1 MRLVLLAT
9 LVTTGSALLIS
20 PAARA
25 LRTPQLRGLAAVRV
39 APFAQA
45 TSDKDISTPAKAT
58 EKERGLLRGSIA
70 VTGGV
75 LAHLILGTMYCWG
88 NFLSYAPPSL
98 LFFDG
103 LPHPGVTPDAVQVM
117 PLGLVALNLGM
128 PIGARLNKRYGP
140 RVTTLL
146 GCALMVLGT
155 YMGSF
160 QTRLLPFMGFY
171 SLVAGLGTGMSYS
184 TPMIA
189 GWSWFPESKG
199 LISGLILFGFGAGA
213 FVFNKVGTNLA
224 LGGLPWGPMLRKL
237 AAVYALVSLF
247 GSSLIAQKPPAP
259 VLVTPDECDVSDENA
274 LIPVSPPEVCEVP
287 GATFREG
294 VTSKRFAILWLIGL
308 SAFTPGLTVLGLYKR
323 FGMTSGGLV
332 AVDRFQSFVGGIGA
346 ICSGVGRVFWGRLV
360 DRIGFQTG
368 FTLTTVIQ
376 GLLMLSLPLTV
387 GSKFAFATAVC
398 TALFCLGGS
407 IAMFVTENAQ
417 VFGLANAGEIYSLL
431 FSAFALA
438 SVVGAKL
445 TIGLVATIG
454 WDGIFKVLAGMC
466 ATAVGFLYLLRRET
480 AQPAPWE
487 VTA

>member
-9 LVTTGSALLIS
+9 LVATGSALLIS

-58 EKERGLLRGSIA
+58 VAVEKGRGLLRGSIA

-171 SLVAGLGTGMSYS
+171 SLAAGLGTGMSYS

-224 LGGLPWGPMLRKL
+224 L
-237 AAVYALVSLF
+237 
-247 GSSLIAQKPPAP
+247 
-259 VLVTPDECDVSDENA
+259 
-274 LIPVSPPEVCEVP
+274 
-287 GATFREG
+287 
-294 VTSKRFAILWLIGL
+294 
-308 SAFTPGLTVLGLYKR
+308 
-323 FGMTSGGLV
+323 
-332 AVDRFQSFVGGIGA
+332 
-346 ICSGVGRVFWGRLV
+346 
-360 DRIGFQTG
+360 
-368 FTLTTVIQ
+368 
-376 GLLMLSLPLTV
+376 
-387 GSKFAFATAVC
+387 
-398 TALFCLGGS
+398 
-407 IAMFVTENAQ
+407 
-417 VFGLANAGEIYSLL
+417 
-431 FSAFALA
+431 
-438 SVVGAKL
+438 
-445 TIGLVATIG
+445 
-454 WDGIFKVLAGMC
+454 
-466 ATAVGFLYLLRRET
+466 
-480 AQPAPWE
+480 
-487 VTA
+487 